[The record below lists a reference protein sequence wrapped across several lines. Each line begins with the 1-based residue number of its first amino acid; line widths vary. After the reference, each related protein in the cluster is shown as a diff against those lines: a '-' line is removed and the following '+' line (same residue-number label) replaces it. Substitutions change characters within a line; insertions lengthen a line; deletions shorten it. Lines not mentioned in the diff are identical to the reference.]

1 MKETAMRSTLIPM
14 LLLALAGPAFAV
26 DGVLEINQTCAI
38 QTGCFSGDT
47 PGFPVTISTPGS
59 YRLTSNLRR
68 SIQLGGSQSA
78 HFIEILADDVSV
90 DLAGFLI
97 ACATVLGGSCSG
109 SGSGSGVSAASTI
122 EGATVKNGSITGMA
136 GNGVTLGDLTRI
148 RNMRITECGGYG
160 VSMRGSSLL
169 IHSTIT
175 RNSMSGVRT
184 FAEASLVIDNV
195 INDNV
200 GFGISGSGGTSYK
213 GNVLR
218 GNNGVSETQVNP
230 GSATEIGG
238 NYCGSDTVC
247 P

>member
-1 MKETAMRSTLIPM
+1 MRSILIPM

-47 PGFPVTISTPGS
+47 PGFPVTISTPNS

-78 HFIEILADDVSV
+78 NFIETLTDNVSV

-97 ACATVLGGSCSG
+97 SCGTILGGSCSG
-109 SGSGSGVSAASTI
+109 SGNGSGLSSLSTI
-122 EGATVKNGSITGMA
+122 KGTTVKNGSITGMA
-136 GNGVTLGDLTRI
+136 GDGVTLGDRTRI
-148 RNMRITECGGYG
+148 ENMRITGSGGYG

-175 RNSMSGVRT
+175 ANTLTGVRT
-184 FAEASLVIDNV
+184 FAEASLVVENV
-195 INDNV
+195 INDNI

-213 GNVLR
+213 GNILT

-230 GSATEIGG
+230 GSATEIGD
-238 NYCGSDTVC
+238 NYCGSDTIC